1 MDKGQL
7 STAYI
12 LYISNQLYTFD
23 LVALTDNSRIG
34 AFFPCA
40 IIPSCDSIIT
50 LHSFSRVKPC
60 QRPYLSFNPKALLFP
75 LILLLSSVSVLCTLR
90 VVPPL
95 CGF

>member
-34 AFFPCA
+34 AFFSSCHHSLMRLYYYTA
-40 IIPSCDSIIT
+40 FFLPSLAMS
-50 LHSFSRVKPC
+50 
-60 QRPYLSFNPKALLFP
+60 AP
-75 LILLLSSVSVLCTLR
+75 LPEL
-90 VVPPL
+90 
-95 CGF
+95 

>member
-34 AFFPCA
+34 AFFPRA

-50 LHSFSRVKPC
+50 LHSFSRV
-60 QRPYLSFNPKALLFP
+60 
-75 LILLLSSVSVLCTLR
+75 
-90 VVPPL
+90 
-95 CGF
+95 